1 MYKGLFYTVA
11 VVGIAFILQ
20 IGCSGDENP
29 VGGGGEDT
37 GTQEARVVIITSP
50 YSVSGTDL
58 TVVTP
63 EMTVCNEDTE
73 EVVPPDTQT
82 ALHILSGDSLKISLS
97 LMQGALG
104 KLPGIDTNMAGML
117 SQISTLEAMLGMSL
131 PLYAVFLREGSGSGI
146 QGTWEL
152 GGLDLSLIRTLDSS
166 YAGLGTLANTAD
178 SAVEIVTGHLEL
190 DISPDLI
197 TGSADRQW
205 YGQRMVAGLV
215 DTNSYN
221 VAVATV
227 NDSTWRI
234 SGTTEPGGG
243 PVTVVVSTTGDL
255 ILSDQAG
262 NTHTYYF
269 SPAACPNA
277 LVPEWFVTFREANA
291 AALVQGRGA
300 RQRGGPSLLLGSR
313 LLC

>member
-1 MYKGLFYTVA
+1 MDKGLSCAIAAVGVA
-11 VVGIAFILQ
+11 LLLQ
-20 IGCSGDENP
+20 IGCGGDENP
-29 VGGGGEDT
+29 VGGGGVDT
-37 GTQEARVVIITSP
+37 SAREARVEIISSP
-50 YSVSGTDL
+50 YSVSGSDL

-63 EMTVCNEDTE
+63 EMTVCNEDTK

-82 ALHILSGDSLKISLS
+82 ALHILGNDSLKISLS
-97 LMQGALG
+97 LMQGALS

-117 SQISTLEAMLGMSL
+117 SQISTLEAMFGMSL

-152 GGLDLSLIRTLDSS
+152 DGLDLSLIRTLDSS
-166 YAGLGTLANTAD
+166 YAGLGTVANTAD
-178 SAVEIVTGHLEL
+178 SAVEIVIGHLQL

-221 VAVATV
+221 VTVATV
-227 NDSTWRI
+227 NDSTWRVT
-234 SGTTEPGGG
+234 GTTEPAGG

-255 ILSDQAG
+255 ILSDPAG

-269 SPAACPNA
+269 SPATCPNA
-277 LVPEWFVTFREANA
+277 LVPEWFVTFREANDA
-291 AALVQGRGA
+291 H
-300 RQRGGPSLLLGSR
+300 SL
-313 LLC
+313 